1 MGVNPWVVHRDR
13 SVFGED
19 VEIFRPERWLVDDAG
34 DMSMWP
40 RAAKIF
46 PFMDA
51 DALQN
56 GFSLRSAVALEFV
69 LGKVCLV

>member
-1 MGVNPWVVHRDR
+1 M
-13 SVFGED
+13 
-19 VEIFRPERWLVDDAG
+19 EIFRPERWLVDDAG